1 MSRMPTTLTSSMSK
15 ITSSPSSGS
24 LAKYWEGP
32 PVRYISGTVKREI
45 SPWPRSWGHK
55 YVQLLLGHAPWT
67 TQTHMIL
74 YNDRYACIIS
84 NYLQSTYTN
93 PLSNCHSL
101 SLSQTATVSSDFSTR
116 MASPANWYVSKD
128 SQELTWVESHL
139 TSIIQWLPPCYAQ
152 LQTSD
157 GPLQGLSKQT
167 KTYRYM

>member
-15 ITSSPSSGS
+15 MTSSPSSGS

-67 TQTHMIL
+67 TQTHIYYTMIDTHVYFPTICNL
-74 YNDRYACIIS
+74 HILTHYQTAT
-84 NYLQSTYTN
+84 L
-93 PLSNCHSL
+93 SL

-152 LQTSD
+152 LQTSH

-167 KTYRYM
+167 KT